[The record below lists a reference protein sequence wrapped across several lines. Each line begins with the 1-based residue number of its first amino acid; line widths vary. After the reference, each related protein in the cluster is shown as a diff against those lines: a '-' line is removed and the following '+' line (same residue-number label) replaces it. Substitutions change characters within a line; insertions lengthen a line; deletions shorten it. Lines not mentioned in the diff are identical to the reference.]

1 MLGTSDAWPMSR
13 LSHRPSKPAYYI
25 EDCRISISNIMYSL
39 FYILGMVSSLVLDN
53 IQRIKYR
60 HCYKKRIPKDSAD
73 ETLMLNDHFMF
84 NDPSASNLQTQKIWV
99 VPNKRLI
106 SNDHLMSNVNLMSN
120 EQLRFHHRRRY
131 LFYYD
136 KGGFHLYLFPFNF
149 PFNYIAI

>member
-1 MLGTSDAWPMSR
+1 
-13 LSHRPSKPAYYI
+13 
-25 EDCRISISNIMYSL
+25 MYSL

-99 VPNKRLI
+99 VPNKRL
-106 SNDHLMSNVNLMSN
+106 MSNVNLMSN
-120 EQLRFHHRRRY
+120 DQLRFHHRRRY

-149 PFNYIAI
+149 PFNYIPI